1 MTLTIEPPLSLS
13 EQYSADV
20 ARLCRT
26 ERDAIIARHRM
37 VFEQARLAE
46 ESKRLN
52 PIKVFFS

>member
-1 MTLTIEPPLSLS
+1 MNLTIERPFSLS

-37 VFEQARLAE
+37 VFEHAQIVE

>member
-1 MTLTIEPPLSLS
+1 MNLTIERPFSLS

-37 VFEQARLAE
+37 VFEAHRLAV
-46 ESKRLN
+46 ESERLN
-52 PIKVFFS
+52 PIKVYL

>member
-1 MTLTIEPPLSLS
+1 MTLTIERPFSLS

-37 VFEQARLAE
+37 VFEQARLRAE
-46 ESKRLN
+46 PERLN